1 MAVDLRLEEEVGRQ
15 PFRHRWIDPIERVL
29 DEKAGGGGLAVFVLH
44 PDDDRMRGTGIEQQ
58 FHVVPEPHVLAA
70 LPDVDPDERRPLSGV
85 AAADLQDRVLD
96 GKAGQPR
103 PHGRL
108 RVERHVRPALAH
120 VHIGQDFFRL
130 RRAPG
135 TGRGDVDVAQV
146 RALDRQRRRHARIVE
161 DLHEEQAGPSL
172 DQLRRRRSLLEPDAA
187 LRTDVDGDEGVGI
200 QDLLNP
206 GDRCRFITHPNRI
219 VQCGV
224 VGVAQRFAEIPER
237 GLQAPDLLR
246 ERLQRP
252 RRRRRREPLLR
263 TQRADGCE
271 D

>member
-1 MAVDLRLEEEVGRQ
+1 
-15 PFRHRWIDPIERVL
+15 
-29 DEKAGGGGLAVFVLH
+29 
-44 PDDDRMRGTGIEQQ
+44 
-58 FHVVPEPHVLAA
+58 
-70 LPDVDPDERRPLSGV
+70 
-85 AAADLQDRVLD
+85 
-96 GKAGQPR
+96 
-103 PHGRL
+103 
-108 RVERHVRPALAH
+108 
-120 VHIGQDFFRL
+120 
-130 RRAPG
+130 
-135 TGRGDVDVAQV
+135 
-146 RALDRQRRRHARIVE
+146 
-161 DLHEEQAGPSL
+161 
-172 DQLRRRRSLLEPDAA
+172 
-187 LRTDVDGDEGVGI
+187 VDGDEGVGI

-246 ERLQRP
+246 ERLQRR